1 VNTLSPLSQYTGITD
16 DSRQVIAGNLFIVR
30 GKVEPKYIEMAL
42 ANGAKH
48 ILTPV
53 AMGYLEEI
61 VIADFD
67 STHILESF
75 YGWQKPIDTMIA
87 ITGTNGKTTIS
98 YLIHQ
103 ILKQAQ
109 KTSALFG
116 TIKNVIDSN
125 EIDSTLTTPGKFEL
139 YSLLNEAKQK
149 KCDTLVMEAS
159 SHALDQGRLGGLKFD
174 VAIFTNLSQDHLDYH
189 GSMNEYFRAKKKLFT
204 DYNDGIAIVNNNDS
218 YGRELAK
225 NIDSVWTYGTKVSD
239 IKVLNENQT
248 KNGFVLELDTPKG
261 TFTFSH
267 NLVGSFNIENLQ
279 AAIGATL
286 AIGIEP
292 AIISTSIR
300 DIQIPGRLEKISSE
314 VLDVYVDYAHT
325 PNALER
331 VLRALKS
338 ITLGELWC
346 VFGCGGDRDVTKR
359 PLMAKVVEQFADKVV
374 LTSDNP
380 RSEDPIK
387 ILKETAIGLNSEYV
401 QFIDRET
408 AIDHAIQNAQTNDV
422 VLIAGKG
429 HEDYQILKSGKIY
442 FDDREV
448 AKKILETK
456 CN

>member
-1 VNTLSPLSQYTGITD
+1 
-16 DSRQVIAGNLFIVR
+16 
-30 GKVEPKYIEMAL
+30 M
-42 ANGAKH
+42 
-48 ILTPV
+48 
-53 AMGYLEEI
+53 
-61 VIADFD
+61 
-67 STHILESF
+67 
-75 YGWQKPIDTMIA
+75 
-87 ITGTNGKTTIS
+87 
-98 YLIHQ
+98 
-103 ILKQAQ
+103 
-109 KTSALFG
+109 
-116 TIKNVIDSN
+116 
-125 EIDSTLTTPGKFEL
+125 
-139 YSLLNEAKQK
+139 
-149 KCDTLVMEAS
+149 
-159 SHALDQGRLGGLKFD
+159 
-174 VAIFTNLSQDHLDYH
+174 
-189 GSMNEYFRAKKKLFT
+189 
-204 DYNDGIAIVNNNDS
+204 
-218 YGRELAK
+218 
-225 NIDSVWTYGTKVSD
+225 
-239 IKVLNENQT
+239 KVLNEIKT

-387 ILKETAIGLNSEYV
+387 ILKETASGLNSEYV